1 MGRSARGMG
10 NQVDQQEG
18 FLRSVIAS
26 GGISLFCCH
35 NIVLGQYCIQYT
47 TVRAVLI
54 TGSSIQTLTN
64 IVASG
69 RRAVQLAIKPVTG
82 I

>member
-1 MGRSARGMG
+1 MG

-47 TVRAVLI
+47 TVRAVLNPCKN
-54 TGSSIQTLTN
+54 GPFGAPMQN
-64 IVASG
+64 G
-69 RRAVQLAIKPVTG
+69 EHF
-82 I
+82 